1 MPEEQARALMT
12 NIDTRL
18 WQLRLIR
25 DDGRDAN
32 QYRVSPI
39 PFYSAA
45 RQELIALA
53 KEIET
58 LKKFVAENDVNR
70 EFWDPK
76 VQAYELEVLGLDGVL
91 PVPQLSMEEAATEQF
106 AGKCI
111 KVDDGD
117 TIFVDDGTQVK
128 EIRFVGV
135 DAPEKHTSMGIRAKE
150 YLANIVLDKN
160 VVVYFD
166 RNQAV
171 EIYGRVLGVVYLGD
185 TNLNLEMIKSCLC
198 TPMEKFGRHDYLSA
212 AELKEAAELCGKAG
226 PDNGVVKVMT
236 GKTHAHV
243 WVDGEDT
250 GLLTPASLT
259 LPIGRHTI
267 MATVIDHS
275 PDQVAVEVKRG
286 EMEVKLYPL
295 KMPNNSGILE
305 IMSDPIGAEFVLDDM
320 PMGKTPTSL
329 EATASAHTV
338 MFYLDGYKPEVT
350 SVVLPAG
357 TRVRIEAVLEK
368 E

>member
-1 MPEEQARALMT
+1 MT
-12 NIDTRL
+12 NVDTRL

-32 QYRVSPI
+32 QYRISPI

-45 RQELIALA
+45 RQELVALA
-53 KEIET
+53 REINT
-58 LKKFVAENDVNR
+58 LKQYVAENASVLDLEYWN
-70 EFWDPK
+70 PK
-76 VQAYELEVLGLDGVL
+76 IRAYELEVLGLDGVL
-91 PVPQLSMEEAATEQF
+91 PIPQLTMEEAATEQYT
-106 AGKCI
+106 GKCV

-135 DAPEKHTSMGIRAKE
+135 DAPEKHTPLGKRATKHLE
-150 YLANIVLDKN
+150 NIVQGKE
-160 VVVYFD
+160 VTVYFD

-171 EIYGRVLGVVYLGD
+171 EVYGRVLGVVYLGD

-198 TPMEKFGRHDYLSA
+198 TPMTKFGRHDYLSA
-212 AELKEAAELCGKAG
+212 AEVAEAAAVCGKAG
-226 PDNGVVKVMT
+226 PDNGIVKVMT

-243 WVDGEDT
+243 WVDGVDT
-250 GLLTPASLT
+250 GLLTPAQLT
-259 LPIGRHTI
+259 LPLGQHTI
-267 MATVIDHS
+267 MATVIDHT
-275 PDQVAVEVKRG
+275 PDQVVVNVKRG

-295 KMPNNSGILE
+295 KMPNDTGILE
-305 IMSDPIGAEFVLDDM
+305 VVSDPLGAEFVLDEV
-320 PMGKTPTSL
+320 PMGKTPASM

-338 MFYLDGYKPEVT
+338 MFFKDGYTPEVT

-357 TRVRIEAVLEK
+357 QRVKIEAVLEK
-368 E
+368 EGTE

>member
-1 MPEEQARALMT
+1 MSEERARALMT
-12 NIDTRL
+12 NVDTRL

-39 PFYSAA
+39 PFYTAA
-45 RQELIALA
+45 RQELVALA
-53 KEIET
+53 KEIEI
-58 LKKFVAENDVNR
+58 LKKFVAENEVNH

-76 VQAYELEVLGLDGVL
+76 VRAYELEILGLDGVL
-91 PVPQLSMEEAATEQF
+91 PIPQLSIEEAATEQF
-106 AGKCI
+106 AGKCV

-117 TIFVDDGTQVK
+117 TVFVDDGTQVK

-135 DAPEKHTSMGIRAKE
+135 DAPEKHTVLGRRATKHLE
-150 YLANIVLDKN
+150 NIVLDRD

-171 EIYGRVLGVVYLGD
+171 EIYGRVLGVVFLGD
-185 TNLNLEMIKSCLC
+185 QCLNLEMIRSCLC
-198 TPMEKFGRHDYLSA
+198 TPMTKFGRHDYLSA
-212 AELKEAAELCGKAG
+212 AEVADAAAACGKAG
-226 PDNGVVKVMT
+226 PDNGIVKVMT

-243 WVDGEDT
+243 WVDGVDT
-250 GLLTPASLT
+250 GMLSPAQLT
-259 LPIGRHTI
+259 LPLGTHTI

-275 PDQVAVEVKRG
+275 PDQVVVDVKRG

-305 IMSDPIGAEFVLDDM
+305 VTSDPMGAEFVLDDT
-320 PMGKTPTSL
+320 PMGKTPTSF
-329 EATASAHTV
+329 EASASAHTL
-338 MFYLDGYKPEVT
+338 MFYLDGYNPEIA
-350 SVVLPAG
+350 SIVLPAG
-357 TRVRIEAVLEK
+357 RRIRVDAVMEK